1 MGTHACGGARL
12 VHDGA
17 PVRIKLRCLLRYDA
31 PEETMRRLVEWS
43 IPRPHLT
50 VNKPIR
56 WWIHSHYPGASDHS
70 EDDRA
75 PDAGWYP

>member
-1 MGTHACGGARL
+1 M
-12 VHDGA
+12 
-17 PVRIKLRCLLRYDA
+17 RIKLRCLLRYDA

-56 WWIHSHYPGASDHS
+56 WWIHSHYPGASDDS
-70 EDDRA
+70 EDDRG